1 MRINEESLKEMQAT
15 IKHAKIHA
23 MLVSERQGKIRGEE
37 KIFKEITVGNYS
49 NLLKFNLCIK
59 KTPRRIAQ
67 GAT

>member
-1 MRINEESLKEMQAT
+1 
-15 IKHAKIHA
+15 

>member
-1 MRINEESLKEMQAT
+1 MV
-15 IKHAKIHA
+15 
-23 MLVSERQGKIRGEE
+23 VSERQGKIRGEE

-59 KTPRRIAQ
+59 KTHQTPIKIAL